1 MPDIDGEPISDS
13 FNARIIAEFRANHG
27 RVGGPFEGAPMILI
41 HHRGAKTG
49 TERVSP
55 ALYCKLDGGWAVFAS
70 KAGAPTDPDWYHNL
84 LAHPNVTI
92 EVSDDTF
99 DVVARVAEGEERAR
113 IRDAWH
119 QTLPLI
125 AEYEAAATTGRQIPI
140 VIFEPAAKG

>member
-13 FNARIIAEFRANHG
+13 FNARIVAEFRANHG

-49 TERVSP
+49 TERVNP
-55 ALYCKLDGGWAVFAS
+55 ALYYKIDGGWAVFAS
-70 KAGAPTDPDWYHNL
+70 KAGAPTHPQWYNNL
-84 LAHPNVTI
+84 LAHPDVTI
-92 EVSDDTF
+92 EVSDDTL

-113 IRDAWH
+113 IRDAWK

-125 AEYEAAATTGRQIPI
+125 DEYEAAAATTGRQIPI
-140 VIFEPAAKG
+140 VIFEPAA